1 MLIPY
6 LATLGVISLTTL
18 ILYAVDKSLSK
29 KDGARIPELTLL
41 TFTAMGGAVG
51 AFFGMFALRHK
62 VDFKRKFHFTI
73 TLFISLILQI
83 AGVCVMAYLQFK

>member
-1 MLIPY
+1 
-6 LATLGVISLTTL
+6 
-18 ILYAVDKSLSK
+18 
-29 KDGARIPELTLL
+29 
-41 TFTAMGGAVG
+41 MGGAVG